1 MAQED
6 HFDQDSL
13 EMLKDV
19 MADEFGD
26 LILVYIKDSDD
37 RLPLI
42 HDALAAADAT
52 QLRELAHSFK
62 GASANISAAPLAE
75 LCFRL
80 ESAARDGHL
89 ADADVLV
96 AAIESEYQQVAAL
109 LKGML

>member
-1 MAQED
+1 MAQEE

-13 EMLKDV
+13 EMLKEV
-19 MADEFGD
+19 MDDEFGD

-52 QLRELAHSFK
+52 RLRELAHSFK
-62 GASANISAAPLAE
+62 GASSNISAAPLAE

-80 ESAARDGHL
+80 ESAARDGQL
-89 ADADVLV
+89 ADADALV
-96 AAIESEYQQVAAL
+96 AAIESEYRQVAAL
-109 LKGML
+109 LKDML